1 MTLFF
6 RPAVA
11 SVLLAMACGPVPR
24 PATGAPASTP
34 TASPVPSPGC
44 ALRLLDASGAVLFA
58 LDAAG
63 QLRAAGPHW
72 QGSTLSDAG
81 VRDGELR
88 PVLVREGDSLR
99 LVPTETTLALGAGQ
113 VRNPAGARV
122 RVEGDGA
129 VRVAEGNRAWLD
141 TGWRVEGAAVGPG
154 EGCNTTALVLVVLGR
169 WAADNP

>member
-11 SVLLAMACGPVPR
+11 SVLLATACGPVPR
-24 PATGAPASTP
+24 PSTGASVSSPAT
-34 TASPVPSPGC
+34 SPVAAPGC
-44 ALRLLDASGAVLFA
+44 ALRLLDASGATLVA
-58 LDAAG
+58 VDASG
-63 QLRAAGPHW
+63 GLRASRPPL
-72 QGSTLSDAG
+72 QGGTLSDTGA
-81 VRDGELR
+81 RDGELR
-88 PVLVREGDSLR
+88 PVLVREGGTLR
-99 LVPTETTLALGAGQ
+99 LVPAEASLGLEAGA

>member
-11 SVLLAMACGPVPR
+11 SVLLATACGPVPR
-24 PATGAPASTP
+24 PATAAS
-34 TASPVPSPGC
+34 ASPPATSPVAAPGC
-44 ALRLLDASGAVLFA
+44 VLRLLDASGAARVVV
-58 LDAAG
+58 DASG
-63 QLRAAGPHW
+63 QLRAPRPPL
-72 QGSTLSDAG
+72 QGATLSDTGA
-81 VRDGELR
+81 RDGELR
-88 PVLVREGDSLR
+88 PVLVREGGSLR
-99 LVPTETTLALGAGQ
+99 LVSTGTTLGLEAGQ

-141 TGWRVEGAAVGPG
+141 TGWRVDGAAVGPG